1 MMAQSQKLFPLVG
14 ISLLGLLIGLYLF
27 AAKRFSKSKVTKHS
41 VGTSSKDTLKY
52 WTADKM
58 RSAQPAPLPT
68 TDKVE
73 PTKKPSQKTD
83 PQHS

>member
-1 MMAQSQKLFPLVG
+1 
-14 ISLLGLLIGLYLF
+14 
-27 AAKRFSKSKVTKHS
+27 
-41 VGTSSKDTLKY
+41 
-52 WTADKM
+52 M

-73 PTKKPSQKTD
+73 PTKKNSQHTD

>member
-1 MMAQSQKLFPLVG
+1 MTQSQKLFPLVG
-14 ISLLGLLIGLYLF
+14 IALFGLLVGLYLF
-27 AAKRFSKSKVTKHS
+27 GAKRFAKSKVARHS

-73 PTKKPSQKTD
+73 PTKKHSHQTD